1 MKELTAIYERDSND
15 PILLWATP
23 TVFNQSDLEITY
35 NPIPEPATILLFSS
49 GLVGLAAFRRKFRKN

>member
-1 MKELTAIYERDSND
+1 M
-15 PILLWATP
+15 
-23 TVFNQSDLEITY
+23 FNQSDLEITY